1 MISKNKS
8 TEPQNSSGSNQVTAL
23 ILLEKSQP
31 RVYCHYEDLKIGL
44 RKSKVVLLLWTI
56 SSWIK
61 IKFTVSW

>member
-44 RKSKVVLLLWTI
+44 RKSKVVLLL
-56 SSWIK
+56 
-61 IKFTVSW
+61 